1 MKKVKSWIENWLQWV
16 LVSGMSWVVA
26 LLLTWI
32 VADIL
37 LASLSG
43 ISGYLVGLVL
53 GGLFIGLLQWQ
64 YFHPAGD
71 KLAVGWLLTSIIG
84 WMACVLGTTWLMG
97 VAGGWITWLVGG
109 LVGGA
114 VMGVLQWL
122 TLSEELK
129 ADGRWIVMSATGWLA
144 ALGVG
149 LLVSNSQRF
158 AALTNVYQQLGII
171 GIVGWVIIAIT
182 ALVILLLVFSKGE
195 RHYFNSLFKMW

>member
-1 MKKVKSWIENWLQWV
+1 MKKVSIWIENWLQWV
-16 LVSGMSWVVA
+16 LVSGMSWVIA

-32 VADIL
+32 VADII
-37 LASLSG
+37 LASVSG
-43 ISGYLVGLVL
+43 LTSYLIGLVF

-64 YFHPAGD
+64 YFHPPGD
-71 KLAVGWLLTSIIG
+71 KLKVSWLLTSIIG
-84 WMACVLGTTWLMG
+84 WLVCVLGTTWLMAVSG
-97 VAGGWITWLVGG
+97 NWITWLVGG

-122 TLSEELK
+122 TFNEELR
-129 ADGRWIVMSATGWLA
+129 ADGRWITMSSTGWLA

-171 GIVGWVIIAIT
+171 GIIGWVIVAIT
-182 ALVILLLVFSKGE
+182 ALIVLLLVFSKGE